1 MTFLIVVISV
11 FFIQTFGKAYREN
24 GYDFTSYL
32 LSSRALFNG
41 GNPYDTG
48 SPFPFIYPLFLC
60 VVLWPLTLLP
70 YWLSNAVWFVLNTA
84 ALYLSILVLLKLY
97 ADSLSYKVFTALF
110 LVPFLILTNVIQ
122 NNLLNGQINF
132 IVLLFCILFLK
143 YYVDNRKLLASVIL
157 SAAIA
162 IKLTPL
168 ILIAYLIARK
178 EFLWT
183 GLTLALSVFLMFGL
197 PYTVAGDKTL
207 NWYSQYTQSF
217 LVHNI
222 ASPSGAP
229 DNFAFSITSIS
240 NFLFPSM
247 SKLISL
253 MIAGLISVVPI
264 VVLQLTSRKDTTSEQ
279 TLFFSLYMIAILLI
293 SPMSETHHLIYLF
306 PAISILS
313 MAMLLHSNTHWQFGI
328 VALGI
333 VLISLIAAK
342 FYHVASI
349 VGIVVLYVS
358 MLRIFFHQSE
368 RATAYNTPNND
379 AH

>member
-1 MTFLIVVISV
+1 M
-11 FFIQTFGKAYREN
+11 FGKAYREN

-32 LSSRALFNG
+32 LSSEAIFAG
-41 GNPYDTG
+41 TNPYQTG

-60 VVLWPLTLLP
+60 VVLSPLTLLP
-70 YWLSNAVWFVLNTA
+70 YWLSNAVWFILNAT

-97 ADSLSYKVFTALF
+97 ADSLSYRDFTALF
-110 LVPFLILTNVIQ
+110 VVPFLILTNVIQ

-132 IVLLFCILFLK
+132 IVLLFCVLFLK
-143 YYVDNRKLLASVIL
+143 YYIDSRKVFASVFL

-168 ILIAYLIARK
+168 ILITYLITRK

-183 GLTLALSVFLMFGL
+183 GLTLALSVFLIFGL
-197 PYTVAGDKTL
+197 PYTVAGEKTL
-207 NWYSQYTQSF
+207 NWYSQYTQFF

-222 ASPSGAP
+222 ASPSESL
-229 DNFAFSITSIS
+229 DDFAFSITSTF

-264 VVLQLTSRKDTTSEQ
+264 VWLQLTSRKDTTSEQ
-279 TLFFSLYMIAILLI
+279 TLFFSLYMISILLI
-293 SPMSETHHLIYLF
+293 SPISETHHLINIF

-313 MAMLLHSNTHWQFGI
+313 LAMLLHSKTQWRVGVFTIG
-328 VALGI
+328 V
-333 VLISLIAAK
+333 VLISLITGK
-342 FYHVASI
+342 FYHAANIVAIIALYISI
-349 VGIVVLYVS
+349 LW
-358 MLRIFFHQSE
+358 IFFQQSE
-368 RATAYNTPNND
+368 RATAYNKQNTD
-379 AH
+379 APSFEKEL